1 MEVKISVYAS
11 MGEELLVNM
20 SFLEYMNSLSATL
33 ESAVDLLEAMLII
46 KTHYGNHSLS
56 VSLPHKSGR
65 CRNAQSGAPSC
76 CMDRPSSAHWHLGI
90 NMEEMWST

>member
-46 KTHYGNHSLS
+46 KTHYGNQSICKSPSQIRSLQECTVWRS
-56 VSLPHKSGR
+56 QLLRG
-65 CRNAQSGAPSC
+65 
-76 CMDRPSSAHWHLGI
+76 
-90 NMEEMWST
+90 